1 MTARSAARSLFRGE
15 AGRSYAL
22 PFLLVCSLFL
32 LWGLCNGMID
42 VLNKHFQ
49 NSLHVSK
56 AESALVQFSNY
67 MGYFL
72 MAVPSGMLARRFGY
86 KGGIIVGLALI
97 AVGAFWFIPATRIG
111 TFGAFLI
118 GLFILASGLTCL
130 ETVANP
136 YATALGPP
144 ELAAARITLAQSCNG
159 VGWILGPLVGGHFVL
174 SATAEVNRSNGTLYL
189 PYLGI
194 GLVVTVLLVI
204 FLFSGIPEV
213 SATAHRATP
222 DRATPDRVS
231 PDRAIPDRAI
241 PDRLRAGDRQ
251 TAASAGSIWRRPHFV
266 AAVVAQFLYVAAQTG
281 IFSFFINYLVSD
293 LPRLGRSTAA
303 LLPGGWTYQAAGG
316 FTITERAASQLLS
329 LGGFGLFLL
338 GRLTGSLVL
347 SRFAAERTLALYAA
361 ANVLVIGLV
370 MAPLG
375 WISVAS
381 LFASFFFMSI
391 MFPTIFALGIHGLG
405 AETKRASAFIVMAI
419 VGGAVMPLAM
429 GWLADVGSMR
439 AAFVVPMLCFAGIAA
454 YGGLWPRLLAGER
467 RSGAR

>member
-1 MTARSAARSLFRGE
+1 MTARSATRSLFGGE

-86 KGGIIVGLALI
+86 KGGILVGLALI

-118 GLFILASGLTCL
+118 GLFILATGLTCL

-144 ELAAARITLAQSCNG
+144 ELGAARITLAQSCNG

-194 GLVVTVLLVI
+194 GLVVTVLLVV
-204 FLFSGIPEV
+204 FLLSTIPE
-213 SATAHRATP
+213 
-222 DRATPDRVS
+222 DRATPDRPRV
-231 PDRAIPDRAI
+231 
-241 PDRLRAGDRQ
+241 GDRP

-293 LPRLGRSTAA
+293 LPRLDRSTAE

-347 SRFAAERTLALYAA
+347 SRFAAERTLAFYAA
-361 ANVLVIGLV
+361 ANVLVMSLV

-381 LFASFFFMSI
+381 LFASFFFMSL

-405 AETKRASAFIVMAI
+405 PETKRASAFIVMAI

-439 AAFVVPMLCFAGIAA
+439 AAFIVPILCFVGIAA